1 MDVNPIMP
9 PEPEPQPIPAKKR
22 QILAGAREVF
32 GELGFERASV
42 DLIAARAGVSKAT
55 VYNHFED
62 KKALFVACVAQ
73 DTEEMSDGLR
83 ACLGEPA
90 GDVEQVL
97 QVIGERMMAFL
108 LSAPVVA
115 LHRHV
120 IAEAPR
126 FPDIGQTIFDRGP
139 RVVHEAI
146 ASYLE
151 RWDRNGALRIEDPH
165 SAAVQF
171 VALCQGD
178 LLARARLAI
187 LDDRAGAQ
195 VRDTVRRAVQTF
207 VRAYRP

>member
-1 MDVNPIMP
+1 VTTK
-9 PEPEPQPIPAKKR
+9 PQPSPAKRR
-22 QILAGAREVF
+22 QILAGARDVF
-32 GELGFERASV
+32 GEMGFGRASV

-62 KKALFVACVAQ
+62 KQALFVACVAQ

-97 QVIGERMMAFL
+97 QIIGEKVMGFL

-120 IAEAPR
+120 IAEAAR

-139 RVVHEAI
+139 RLVHEAI

-151 RWDRNGALRIEDPH
+151 RWERNGALRMEDAH
-165 SAAVQF
+165 AAAVQF

-187 LDDRAGAQ
+187 LEDPPDAQ
-195 VRDTVRRAVQTF
+195 VRDSVRRAVRTF

>member
-1 MDVNPIMP
+1 MP
-9 PEPEPQPIPAKKR
+9 PKPQLSPAKKR

-62 KKALFVACVAQ
+62 KSSLFVACVAQ
-73 DTEEMSDGLR
+73 DTEEMSEGLR

-97 QVIGERMMAFL
+97 QLIGERVMGVL

-120 IAEAPR
+120 IAEAAR
-126 FPDIGQTIFDRGP
+126 FPDVGRTIFERGP
-139 RVVHEAI
+139 GVVHGAI

-151 RWDRNGALRIEDPH
+151 RWDRNGALRIEDAH
-165 SAAVQF
+165 AAAVQF

-187 LDDRAGAQ
+187 LSDPAGAE
-195 VRDTVRRAVQTF
+195 VRDTVRRAVRTF

>member
-1 MDVNPIMP
+1 VRTK
-9 PEPEPQPIPAKKR
+9 PEPTPAKKR
-22 QILAGAREVF
+22 QILAGARDVF
-32 GELGFERASV
+32 GEMGFERATV

-62 KKALFVACVAQ
+62 KQALFIACVAQ
-73 DTEEMSDGLR
+73 DTDEMSDGLR

-97 QVIGERMMAFL
+97 QIIGEKVMGFL

-120 IAEAPR
+120 IAEAAR
-126 FPDIGQTIFDRGP
+126 FPVIGQTIFDRGP
-139 RVVHEAI
+139 KLVHEAI

-151 RWDRNGALRIEDPH
+151 RWERNGALRIEDAH
-165 SAAVQF
+165 AAAVQF

-187 LDDRAGAQ
+187 LEEPRDAQ
-195 VRDTVRRAVQTF
+195 VRDTVRRAVRTF
-207 VRAYRP
+207 VRAYRA